1 MELVLSIASI
11 HLLACLSPGPD
22 IFLVVLNSLR
32 HSWRVGV
39 WTTLGI
45 LTGVS
50 LQITLGITGI
60 SLIFTRG
67 ELAGGIVGLAGGAWL
82 IYLGLR
88 GLAGIFGRSPRREM
102 QVPEPSPGTTGNPTF
117 ADAWLQGLLVNLL
130 NPKALL
136 FFLSI
141 FSIMLGPEVPLEVRI
156 ACGLTMI
163 VVQAAAFTLVALA
176 ADQTRFKSRWTRL
189 QTWLE
194 AGISCILTGLGIW
207 IWISTWLSW
216 MD

>member
-1 MELVLSIASI
+1 MELILSIALI

-32 HSWRVGV
+32 HDWRVGV

-45 LTGVS
+45 LSGVS
-50 LQITLGITGI
+50 LQIALGITGI
-60 SLIFTRG
+60 TLLLTRG
-67 ELAGGIVGLAGGAWL
+67 GATGQIIALAGGAWL
-82 IYLGLR
+82 IYLGVR
-88 GLAGIFGRSPRREM
+88 GIAGTRRRSRQPDAPL
-102 QVPEPSPGTTGNPTF
+102 PEPLAAPAL

-136 FFLSI
+136 YFLSI
-141 FSIMLGPEVPLEVRI
+141 FSVMLGPEVSLHMRI

-163 VVQAAAFTLVALA
+163 SVQGIAFSLVALLI
-176 ADQTRFKSRWTRL
+176 DRPHFKDRWARL
-189 QTWLE
+189 QGWLE
-194 AGISCILTGLGIW
+194 LGISCLLTAIGLW